1 MRRTSRTRI
10 AFVAAA
16 SSLVLLVSACGFDDS
31 SSEAQDRECD
41 FAALGHTTRDDVH
54 DALGSPTITDHETT
68 AGRRVVSD
76 IWVDGGVGFSF
87 DEETEVLVEKD
98 C

>member
-10 AFVAAA
+10 AVVAVA
-16 SSLVLLVSACGFDDS
+16 SSLALLVGACGFDDS
-31 SSEAQDRECD
+31 SSQAQDRECER
-41 FAALGHTTRDDVH
+41 ATIGQTTRDDVR

-68 AGRRVVSD
+68 AGREVVSD
-76 IWVDGGVGFSF
+76 LWVDGGVGFSF
-87 DEETEVLVEKD
+87 DERTEVLVEKD